1 MASENKHVMI
11 DVDQDFI
18 TTETEERSE
27 RKNNNDSDK
36 KDEEKDIDKKN
47 DKNNKEINI
56 KQIKFSDSSP
66 DIMEL
71 LNTFEIDKN
80 KQKDKDK
87 DKDKNKKDKKNKK
100 IKDDISLDT
109 IDKLEYDELDDMND
123 MNDMND
129 IETYIHNDLF
139 NNEYDNITKKLI
151 NLKKKN
157 QLKSKMFN
165 EIILEKIKQSLK
177 NEINDAALWR
187 FTWAKIATAMF
198 CISEVLMIIQTA
210 LSFTAASYQ
219 ILLISYL
226 AGVIGVVAIGL
237 NRFGSYSKNQSSEK
251 TTQLNKLLKAI
262 GIEDV
267 LPDLIDDGKDKKKND
282 K

>member
-36 KDEEKDIDKKN
+36 KDEETDIDKKI

-87 DKDKNKKDKKNKK
+87 DKKDKKNKK

-109 IDKLEYDELDDMND
+109 IDKLEYDELDD
-123 MNDMND
+123 
-129 IETYIHNDLF
+129 IESYIDNDLF

-177 NEINDAALWR
+177 NEISDAALWR

-262 GIEDV
+262 GIEDA